1 MLLQHITGPSHP
13 QRNKVRK
20 DSVTPPLTDALRG
33 KNSVFFFVLR
43 CLFVFCISE
52 IDVNMEHLWVL
63 DW

>member
-1 MLLQHITGPSHP
+1 M
-13 QRNKVRK
+13 RK